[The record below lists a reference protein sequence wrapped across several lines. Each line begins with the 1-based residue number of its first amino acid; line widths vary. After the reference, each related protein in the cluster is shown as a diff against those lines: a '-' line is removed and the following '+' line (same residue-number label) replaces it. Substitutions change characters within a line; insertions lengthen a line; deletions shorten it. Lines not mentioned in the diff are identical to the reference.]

1 MAHVTSNNE
10 PFVGINVTPFVDVVL
25 VLLIIF
31 MATSSYM
38 VDPAIEVELPEAASG
53 TEAAETTLALVLTED
68 GRLFLNGIES
78 SSERIA
84 AYCRYQSSKSPELQA
99 IIAAD
104 GRARHSQVVN
114 LIDLV
119 KLNGVRSF
127 ALNIQEPAHVGEH

>member
-1 MAHVTSNNE
+1 MAQALNHRE
-10 PFVGINVTPFVDVVL
+10 PIVGINVTPFVDVVL

-53 TEAAETTLALVLTED
+53 SDVVETELALVLAED
-68 GRLFLNGIES
+68 GRIFLNGVES
-78 SSERIA
+78 APERIA
-84 AYCRYQSSKSPELQA
+84 AFCRYQSSKTPELQA

-104 GRARHSQVVN
+104 GRARHAQVVS

-127 ALNIQEPAHVGEH
+127 ALNIQEPTPGER